1 MPWFTHIY
9 TENFALWPYLYRTFL
24 TQTATA
30 ISYSAHRLVFL
41 LEAHCVLCAYERD
54 PWSLSVFRRL
64 VTGISLRM
72 SRFPVG
78 SVHVRFVLN
87 KLDTFFSEYFGFTL
101 SVSFQKC
108 SILDFIFQEEKQKK
122 AENLPTKQSLA
133 DIRKHGEGKYFH
145 I

>member
-1 MPWFTHIY
+1 
-9 TENFALWPYLYRTFL
+9 
-24 TQTATA
+24 
-30 ISYSAHRLVFL
+30 
-41 LEAHCVLCAYERD
+41 
-54 PWSLSVFRRL
+54 
-64 VTGISLRM
+64 M

-87 KLDTFFSEYFGFTL
+87 KLDMFFSEYFGFTL

-108 SILDFIFQEEKQKK
+108 SILDFIFQEEKRKK

-133 DIRKHGEGKYFH
+133 DIRKHDEGKYFH

>member
-1 MPWFTHIY
+1 
-9 TENFALWPYLYRTFL
+9 
-24 TQTATA
+24 
-30 ISYSAHRLVFL
+30 
-41 LEAHCVLCAYERD
+41 
-54 PWSLSVFRRL
+54 
-64 VTGISLRM
+64 M

-87 KLDTFFSEYFGFTL
+87 KLATFFFEYFGFTL

-108 SILDFIFQEEKQKK
+108 SILDFILQEEKRKK

-133 DIRKHGEGKYFH
+133 DIRKNGEGKYFH